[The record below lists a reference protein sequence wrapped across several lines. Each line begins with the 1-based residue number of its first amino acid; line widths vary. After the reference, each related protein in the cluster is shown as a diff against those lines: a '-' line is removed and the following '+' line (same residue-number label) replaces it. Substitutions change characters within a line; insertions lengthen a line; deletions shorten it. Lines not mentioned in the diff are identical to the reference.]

1 MSGAVVAAADA
12 KAVLAAAPRSAAAA
26 IPGVPGVAAA
36 AAAVSAVGWSVAG
49 VLVGRGADVA
59 AAAAEPQA
67 RPAASARGRCFAG
80 DSALTSPARPQ
91 VFSCPVGNL
100 R

>member
-1 MSGAVVAAADA
+1 MSGAVAAAADA
-12 KAVLAAAPRSAAAA
+12 RAVLAAAPRSAAAA
-26 IPGVPGVAAA
+26 VPGVPGVAAA
-36 AAAVSAVGWSVAG
+36 AAAVSAVGLSVAG
-49 VLVGRGADVA
+49 VLVGRGAD

-67 RPAASARGRCFAG
+67 RPAASARGRCFAE
-80 DSALTSPARPQ
+80 DSALTSLARPQ